1 MTLKSFE
8 NDLRKK
14 KKHTDNEIELA
25 ISVPGIWP
33 VLKKRIHGF
42 EHKAA

>member
-1 MTLKSFE
+1 MTLKVSRTISE
-8 NDLRKK
+8 K
-14 KKHTDNEIELA
+14 NEAPRYGIELA

-42 EHKAA
+42 EHKVA

>member
-1 MTLKSFE
+1 MTLKVSRTILE
-8 NDLRKK
+8 
-14 KKHTDNEIELA
+14 KKHTDNGIKLA

-33 VLKKRIHGF
+33 MLKKRIHSF